1 MLPSSTTS
9 GSRESILR
17 LFRGSVRASLRN
29 IKAFGARDLPKGGFL
44 LLPNHLTDLD
54 PAALQSA
61 CRRPIRFIV
70 QESIFRVSWLNAFFR
85 QANAIP
91 LSNVRAEEAGREAV
105 ARIRGGEV
113 VCIVPAA
120 QPCRPGTQ
128 IQLQSGFELIAR
140 LAEAPVVPVW
150 L

>member
-17 LFRGSVRASLRN
+17 LFRGSVRASLRK
-29 IKAFGARDLPKGGFL
+29 IKAFGDGDLPKSGFL

-70 QESIFRVSWLNAFFR
+70 QESIFEASGLKEFFR

-91 LSNVRAEEAGREAV
+91 LPNVRAEEAVREAV
-105 ARIRGGEV
+105 ARIRAGEV
-113 VCIVPAA
+113 ACIVPVA
-120 QPCRPGTQ
+120 QPSRPGTQ
-128 IQLQSGFELIAR
+128 I
-140 LAEAPVVPVW
+140 
-150 L
+150 